1 LGIGHKLIF
10 GIVLGIFIT
19 GLTMAEQKAFAG
31 FITIDNDLA
40 TNTVGY
46 WEVEVD
52 DAGESVNGYL
62 TADRFNSGFIERSE
76 IVFQYITYVDTGLG
90 GFSLSGFTTVPNA
103 LSGDDEVTSSGS
115 FTGSNGN
122 TINWQVVSSI
132 ASASPIMVN
141 VITFTAQTGT
151 LGNLQVFQYLDEDVE
166 GFSDDV
172 FFTRGSAAANDL
184 ELFTFDNVEVY
195 GVSHS
200 GALTGGQGLVNTGF
214 DGWAADQFN
223 LMNARIIAGGQTV
236 SPLGVIEAA
245 LAAVPINHAQVGP
258 GFGPID
264 VVSALAWTAN
274 PSASTAEVLTTLGG
288 VPDVA
293 VIQCGNGILEAGEAC
308 DDGNGDNTD
317 ACLNDCTDAS
327 CGDGFVWL
335 GIETCDPPDG
345 TTCDAQCMTI
355 TAQCQ
360 IDSDCDDGQF
370 CTLDSCVAG
379 NCEFAQNPDPQCERV
394 GGEFIGVDNSALL
407 VAGFQA
413 NALWLLPAIAAIGIG
428 VVVIR
433 RIR

>member
-1 LGIGHKLIF
+1 MILLIILGISL
-10 GIVLGIFIT
+10 VT
-19 GLTMAEQKAFAG
+19 GLSSIQNAFAG
-31 FITIDNDLA
+31 ALDIDNDLA
-40 TNTVGY
+40 NNMVGY
-46 WEVEVD
+46 WRVSVQ
-52 DAGESVNGYL
+52 DAGESV
-62 TADRFNSGFIERSE
+62 SGFITANRVGSADVIVESE
-76 IVFQYITYVDTGLG
+76 VIFQYLTYVDTGSG
-90 GFSLSGFTTVPNA
+90 GFLLSSTTSVSN
-103 LSGDDEVTSSGS
+103 SITGDDEITSSGS
-115 FTGSNGN
+115 FIGSTGN
-122 TINWQVVSSI
+122 TIDWTVVSSI
-132 ASASPIMVN
+132 AAGSPIMEN
-141 VITFTAQTGT
+141 VFTFTAQTGT

-172 FFTRGSAAANDL
+172 FFTRGSAASSDL
-184 ELFTFDNVEVY
+184 ELFTVDNFEVY

-200 GALTGGQGLVNTGF
+200 GALTGGQGLVNSGF
-214 DGWAADQFN
+214 DGWAADVFN
-223 LMNARIIAGGQTV
+223 NMNGRIIAGLQTV

-245 LAAVPINHAQVGP
+245 LAAVPINHAEVGP

-264 VVSALAWTAN
+264 VVSTLAWTATS
-274 PSASTAEVLTTLGG
+274 SASSAEVLTTLGG

-293 VIQCGNGILEAGEAC
+293 MIQCGNGVQEGNEEC

-317 ACLNDCTDAS
+317 ACLNTCVVAS
-327 CGDGFVWL
+327 CGDTFVWL
-335 GIETCDPPDG
+335 GVETCDPPDG